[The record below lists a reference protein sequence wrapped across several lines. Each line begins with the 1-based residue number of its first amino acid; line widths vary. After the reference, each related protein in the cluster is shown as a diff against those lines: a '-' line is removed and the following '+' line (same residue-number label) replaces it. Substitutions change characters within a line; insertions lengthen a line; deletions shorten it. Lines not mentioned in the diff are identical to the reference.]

1 MKSPRGMYA
10 VHVIHAAPLDNWRR
24 VYIVTSVRRTIQD
37 DEMNGA
43 SEPTGTNAREGT
55 NERSKNQSKQTKQRR
70 EHRSKTTAR
79 QTNAGGK
86 NKKDKMERGKIK
98 SRNAIK
104 TKPRSKSEEQLT
116 MKAKAR
122 EVGAREAT
130 QDT

>member
-10 VHVIHAAPLDNWRR
+10 VHVIHAAPLDNWRH

-43 SEPTGTNAREGT
+43 SEPTGTNEREGT

-86 NKKDKMERGKIK
+86 NRKDKMERGK
-98 SRNAIK
+98 
-104 TKPRSKSEEQLT
+104 SEEQST